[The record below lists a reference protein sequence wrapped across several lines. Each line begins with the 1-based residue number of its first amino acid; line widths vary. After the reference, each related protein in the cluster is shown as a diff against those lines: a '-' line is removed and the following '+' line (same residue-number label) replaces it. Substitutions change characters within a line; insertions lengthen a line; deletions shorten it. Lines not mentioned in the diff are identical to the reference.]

1 MLGEATKM
9 NEHEPSAQKSSIMP
23 VMKYAMWA
31 CCAVM
36 LLPIAAFMIAGG
48 LAGGLTSG
56 LYVFAPLLLCVGAH
70 VVMHRMMG
78 KACHGATSEKDE
90 KADIAPVYAGQ
101 NVAAE

>member
-1 MLGEATKM
+1 M
-9 NEHEPSAQKSSIMP
+9 NEHEPPAQKSSSMP

-36 LLPIAAFMIAGG
+36 LLPIAAFVMAGG

-56 LYVFAPLLLCVGAH
+56 LYAFAPLLLCVGAH
-70 VVMHRMMG
+70 VMMHRMMG
-78 KACHGATSEKDE
+78 KSCHGAASEKDE
-90 KADIAPVYAGQ
+90 KADIAPVHAGQ